1 MYRRSRTTIAT
12 PYTIVHQ
19 APLSMGFPR
28 QKCWRGLPFPPP
40 GNLLDPELEPASPAA
55 AGLAGGIFTTEPPG
69 K

>member
-1 MYRRSRTTIAT
+1 MYRRSWTTIAT

-28 QKCWRGLPFPPP
+28 QKYWRGLPFPPP
-40 GNLLDPELEPASPAA
+40 GNLLDPELEPASSAA
-55 AGLAGGIFTTEPPG
+55 PGLAGGIFTIEPPG